1 MTSIYL
7 ITLTLLLV
15 SLLIGAL
22 RILRGPQLADR
33 LLAAQLF
40 GTTGVAVLLVLAE
53 LQQLD
58 AARDTAL
65 ILALLAMLAAV
76 AFVSRVWKASAPREK
91 SE

>member
-1 MTSIYL
+1 MTSVYL
-7 ITLTLLLV
+7 ITLALLLV
-15 SLLIGAL
+15 SLLIGVL
-22 RILRGPQLADR
+22 RILKGPKLADR

-53 LQQLD
+53 LQQMD

-76 AFVSRVWKASAPREK
+76 AFVSRVWKSPPSQEK